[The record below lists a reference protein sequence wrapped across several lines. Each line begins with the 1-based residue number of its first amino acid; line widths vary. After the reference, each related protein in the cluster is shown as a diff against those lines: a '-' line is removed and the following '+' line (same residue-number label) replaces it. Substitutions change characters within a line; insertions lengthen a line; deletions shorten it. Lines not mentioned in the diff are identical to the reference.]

1 MMESWYSRP
10 ALRRGGAVD
19 GHGGHAP
26 RVRGLAPVIFSS
38 VPIRFQ
44 GRSNADNML
53 RLLCA
58 KTKEALL
65 SSAVHTVVQTPIV
78 PLNVKIYKQHVSREG
93 RSRNFSPFVARK
105 IWRRRGASPLC
116 GRAHR
121 LQRHAPLRGPLVR
134 MATIFDLLQTVR

>member
-10 ALRRGGAVD
+10 ALRRGGAMD

-44 GRSNADNML
+44 GRSYADNML

-58 KTKEALL
+58 KTKEAFL
-65 SSAVHTVVQTPIV
+65 SSAVHTVVQTVLSQSSIFGQNP
-78 PLNVKIYKQHVSREG
+78 KIGCQEFNG
-93 RSRNFSPFVARK
+93 
-105 IWRRRGASPLC
+105 
-116 GRAHR
+116 
-121 LQRHAPLRGPLVR
+121 LQAP
-134 MATIFDLLQTVR
+134 